1 MEILK
6 IENIEYS
13 YSTPGGKVPAVKNA
27 TAAFE
32 KGKVYAITGSS
43 GSGKTTLLSLMAGLD
58 LPNRGEVIFNNK
70 TLRSMNRNKYR
81 RTDVGIIFQAFNL
94 AKAADEVWGMKD
106 GVLLPVRTA
115 VNNK

>member
-43 GSGKTTLLSLMAGLD
+43 GSGKTTLLQYILIIHLIQ
-58 LPNRGEVIFNNK
+58 PE
-70 TLRSMNRNKYR
+70 
-81 RTDVGIIFQAFNL
+81 GI
-94 AKAADEVWGMKD
+94 
-106 GVLLPVRTA
+106 
-115 VNNK
+115 